1 MSLDMI
7 DLVSLA
13 PKPCRCG
20 DGLCMLCDDNGM
32 VLVRVRFV
40 GRARADLLG
49 AEGYVTN
56 ALDNAWGE
64 VEVSM
69 TDCDPVYVHISNVEV
84 IP

>member
-1 MSLDMI
+1 MLLI
-7 DLVSLA
+7 DHDAAERDIDALLA
-13 PKPCRCG
+13 ADPHNDTDAIGHHAAALAAAKA
-20 DGLCMLCDDNGM
+20 
-32 VLVRVRFV
+32 
-40 GRARADLLG
+40 ARADLLG